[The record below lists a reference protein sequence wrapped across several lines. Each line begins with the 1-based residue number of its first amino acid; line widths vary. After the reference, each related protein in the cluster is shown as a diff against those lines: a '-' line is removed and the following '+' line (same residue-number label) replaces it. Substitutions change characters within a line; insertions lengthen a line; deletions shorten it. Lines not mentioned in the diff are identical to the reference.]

1 MKKLYQK
8 PVIIVMAVSHHDHVV
23 HSTNT
28 APIPAHVGVAMAPS
42 AMLQG
47 FDGHGM
53 RAQDPAP
60 TLGIAS
66 IGVSVWSKRLYELRG
81 YSKKKGKEQ
90 DHDHHHH
97 NEIEYESEHEL
108 EDEDGYEIEAK
119 DEFELEDKKPTIA
132 SWMTKTNKINILLF

>member
-1 MKKLYQK
+1 
-8 PVIIVMAVSHHDHVV
+8 MAVSHHDHVV

-28 APIPAHVGVAMAPS
+28 APTPAPVDVAMAPS

-47 FDGHGM
+47 FDGYGI
-53 RAQDPAP
+53 RASDPAL
-60 TLGIAS
+60 TSGIAS

-108 EDEDGYEIEAK
+108 EDEDEYEIEAE
-119 DEFELEDKKPTIA
+119 DEFELEDEKLTIA